1 MKITIETE
9 GGDAAVA
16 PVTRSVPQ
24 ALHADLNGGG
34 SPLGL
39 NADAGGGNAVVSAS
53 GAAQGIDAGPVADW
67 LVQAIQGS
75 EGGSTG

>member
-1 MKITIETE
+1 MKITIETDT
-9 GGDAAVA
+9 GDAAVA
-16 PVTRSVPQ
+16 PVTRAAPQ
-24 ALHADLNGGG
+24 LGHADLNGGG

-39 NADAGGGNAVVSAS
+39 NPEVVGGDGLFPSAGP
-53 GAAQGIDAGPVADW
+53 AQGIDAGPVADW